1 MGWEALVTL
10 GAGALNASNTMK
22 QGTAAANAA
31 ITQAGY
37 QAKDVADNTVRS
49 AGKLQTSFLQSG
61 IVLDGGDT
69 GGGPMQIL
77 SQAFAKGQ
85 TDIGR
90 ITANANQTAK
100 NDINSART
108 KALAGLASGA
118 AAGSSSLFSD
128 LDGFSSGFS
137 AGYNNPGAGIPGWSA
152 VAPEHMPG
160 VAYTTSTGPLP
171 WSS

>member
-1 MGWEALVTL
+1 MGWEALASV
-10 GAGALNASNTMK
+10 GFSALNANSQMK

-37 QAKDVADNTVRS
+37 QAKDVADNTVR
-49 AGKLQTSFLQSG
+49 AGGKLQTSFLQSG
-61 IVLDGGDT
+61 IVLDGGDA
-69 GGGPMQIL
+69 GSGPMAIL

-100 NDINSART
+100 NDINSARS

-118 AAGSSSLFSD
+118 VAGSSFL
-128 LDGFSSGFS
+128 
-137 AGYNNPGAGIPGWSA
+137 
-152 VAPEHMPG
+152 
-160 VAYTTSTGPLP
+160 STGLNNFGTDVGNGMTSAMNGTGFGFGYDVSQDFRNNGGGFAPGQFK
-171 WSS
+171 